1 MSHLSLEINHY
12 YATAREIQL
21 KAAINKAN
29 KKTDLTFAP
38 FAGLESPNEVRQ
50 MFGALKGTKTKKQ
63 VRGAQMCAA
72 KFCSTHKVDES
83 KAYLMLQ
90 LAA

>member
-1 MSHLSLEINHY
+1 MSDLSLEINNY
-12 YATAREIQL
+12 YATAREIQI

-50 MFGALKGTKTKKQ
+50 MFGALKGTKTKKT
-63 VRGAQMCAA
+63 
-72 KFCSTHKVDES
+72 S
-83 KAYLMLQ
+83 
-90 LAA
+90 